1 MGVGAARRIME
12 TNGETGPICP
22 RHLREAHRRY
32 YRRRPLA
39 RGRNLRRLF
48 R

>member
-1 MGVGAARRIME
+1 ME
-12 TNGETGPICP
+12 KNGETGPIRP
-22 RHLREAHRRY
+22 RHLREAHRKY
-32 YRRRPLA
+32 YTRRPLA